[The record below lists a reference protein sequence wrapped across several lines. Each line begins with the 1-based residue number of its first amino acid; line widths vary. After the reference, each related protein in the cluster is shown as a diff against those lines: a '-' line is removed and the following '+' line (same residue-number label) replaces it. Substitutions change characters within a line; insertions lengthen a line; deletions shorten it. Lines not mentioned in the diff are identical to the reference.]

1 MNNSSLL
8 NQSAQDSQDWNDL
21 INSDFALSEGKTG
34 RPKKI
39 KGEEDF
45 ED

>member
-8 NQSAQDSQDWNDL
+8 NQSVQDVQDWDDF
-21 INSDFALSEGKTG
+21 INSDFASSKAKTG

-45 ED
+45 